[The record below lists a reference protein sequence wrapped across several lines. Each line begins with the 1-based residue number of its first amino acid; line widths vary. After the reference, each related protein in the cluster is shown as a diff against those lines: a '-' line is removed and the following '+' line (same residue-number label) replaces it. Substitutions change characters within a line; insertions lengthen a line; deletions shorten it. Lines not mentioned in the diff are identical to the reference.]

1 MRSFASYLF
10 LLSTLFFV
18 LSCSEDR
25 LDENELGSITG
36 KVVVKGSNVP
46 LGNVRIS
53 TNPVTSTVFTDE
65 DGYFIIGNVP
75 AGEYAVGARLDEYL
89 ATFEP
94 VTVVLNT
101 TANVIF
107 ELELSNANNKP
118 PTSPVLISP
127 GENEVVADTEVT
139 FIWSASDP
147 ENDPLTFALELRN
160 DRNEEVL
167 RFEGISDT
175 TYVYSELQRGTQ
187 YFWQVAAQDE
197 FNEPVL
203 SPVGKFKVMAAPVDN
218 RFLFVRNIAGNNV
231 IFSTDEQGVEYQLT
245 SENKNS
251 YRPRRNV
258 AANRIAY
265 LETTGAQVDIFTMG
279 RDGTDKY
286 KVTST
291 VRPNGFDLNEIN
303 IDWPKNSDRIYFPN
317 MNKLYSIR
325 SNGQGLNEIYTTSD
339 GSLISEVAVSEDGGL
354 IVLKTNDLSG
364 YNVSI
369 FIINSSGTILHNILS
384 EVPGAVSG
392 LDISVDNNRVLYA
405 YDDAGFQSGDYRRL
419 NSRLKLYTLS
429 NASTMDISYQKP
441 EGTND
446 LDPKFAPNES
456 RVIFTNTSNDNLSQK
471 NIYEVE
477 LGFTEEDSQRRLLLF
492 ENAYM
497 PDWQ

>member
-1 MRSFASYLF
+1 MKSLTAYIF
-10 LLSTLFFV
+10 LLSSLIFV

-25 LDENELGSITG
+25 FDENALGSITG
-36 KVVVKGSNVP
+36 KVVIKGSNLP
-46 LGNVRIS
+46 LENVRIS

-65 DGYFIIGNVP
+65 EGNFIIGNVP

-118 PTSPVLISP
+118 PKSPVLINP
-127 GENEVVADTEVT
+127 AENEIVTNTEVT

-147 ENDPLTFALELRN
+147 ENDPLTFTLELRN

-167 RFEGISDT
+167 RFNEISDT
-175 TYVYSELQRGTQ
+175 TYVYSELMRGTQ

-197 FNEPVL
+197 FNDPVL
-203 SPVGKFKVMAAPVDN
+203 SSVGTFKVMAAPVDN
-218 RFLFVRNIAGNNV
+218 RFLFVRNIGGNNV
-231 IFSTDEQGVEYQLT
+231 IFSTDGQGNEYQLT

-265 LETTGAQVDIFTMG
+265 LETTGAQVDIFTMA

-317 MNKLYSIR
+317 MDKLYSIR
-325 SNGQGLNEIYTTSD
+325 SNGQGLTEIYTTSD
-339 GSLISEVAVSEDGGL
+339 GSLISEVAVSDDGSL
-354 IVLKTNDLSG
+354 VVLKTNDLSG

-369 FIINSSGTILHNILS
+369 FIINPSGVVQRTILS
-384 EVPGAVSG
+384 GAAGAVSG
-392 LDISVDNNRVLYA
+392 LDISVDKNRILYA
-405 YDDAGFQSGDYRRL
+405 YDDSEFQSSDYRRL
-419 NSRLKLYTLS
+419 NSRLKLYTMS
-429 NASTMDISYQKP
+429 NGSTTDVSFQKP

-456 RVIFTNTSNDNLSQK
+456 QVIFTNTSNDNLSQRD
-471 NIYEVE
+471 IYDIE
-477 LGFTEEDSQRRLLLF
+477 LGVTEEESQRRNLLF
-492 ENAYM
+492 ENAFM
-497 PDWQ
+497 PDWN